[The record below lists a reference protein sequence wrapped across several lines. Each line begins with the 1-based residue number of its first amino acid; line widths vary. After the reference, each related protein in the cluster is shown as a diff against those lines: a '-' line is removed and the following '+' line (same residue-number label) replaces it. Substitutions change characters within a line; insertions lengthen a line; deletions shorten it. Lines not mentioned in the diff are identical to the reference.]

1 MSDNTGGADQNRKME
16 FTLKDFIGIYK
27 EKRKKILTV
36 SLILGLLAAVMVYF
50 VMDPIFLSYGTIKT
64 SGKVLGLNLGLGGSE
79 IGEFGE
85 VLTGTSYTK
94 ELALYQNILLS
105 RRCLEETIIKFDLM
119 ERYKYKNMQKAIKD
133 MRENIVYIVKDI
145 VSGTMDVGVYEKDP
159 VKSKEITEF
168 LIRQLDII
176 NIEMNRQNAKNQRDF
191 IQERYESSITDLT
204 HAEDSLK
211 QFQDVYGIS
220 PELQVIEV
228 SELEIKLEA
237 EIESEKIKLELLEK
251 ILTGNQ
257 DEVAYQREKI
267 ILLEQRLFKLQ
278 NSTDNTSKLQL
289 KGSPDVVL
297 NFIRLKRNVEIQNK
311 ILSVLL
317 PLYEQAKIEEKKE
330 MPTILVLDQP
340 FVPDEKTKPKRI
352 ITILAFMIIGFILSY
367 GFFFVKKQLKRI
379 EGTTG

>member
-105 RRCLEETIIKFDLM
+105 RRCLEETIIKFGLM

-191 IQERYESSITDLT
+191 IQERYEASIVDLT